1 MRKLFLWGAGLA
13 GALAIMLALLLGFAF
28 IVITPGL
35 PALDA
40 LTDYRPKIPLR
51 VLSSDQVLLA
61 EFGRERREFIPIAQ
75 IPKQMQQALLA
86 IEDSRFYEHKGVDMI
101 GVLRAIVSTLTGR
114 MKQGASTITMQVARD
129 FFLTKERLMMRKLN
143 EVMLAH
149 KIESALSKDQILE
162 LYMNQIYLG
171 QRAYGF
177 GSAARIY
184 FGKPLQQLSVAEMA
198 MLAGLP
204 QAPSLHN
211 PLVDPKNAKHRQQLV
226 LKRMLDLGFLDAKQ
240 YQAAKEEPLELRNPK
255 QAGSH
260 AQFVAEMVRQ
270 AMFEQFKDEAYS
282 MGLTVTTT
290 INKAEQEAAYESV
303 RRNIMAY
310 DARHGY
316 RGAEGMIDDMEE
328 REELLAARPYNEQL
342 QAAVV
347 LEAGPKKVKVATL
360 SDEFDITGDGL
371 RFAAPALT
379 ANSKIKLKR
388 GAIIRVM
395 QDAKGRWQISQLP
408 EVAAAFVALDAR
420 SGAYRALVG
429 GFDYEVS
436 KFNHVSQA
444 WRQPGSSMKPFIY
457 SAALEKGMGS
467 GTMIEDTPFT
477 AGNWSPQ
484 NDDNV
489 YNGEVSLRTGLAKS
503 KNVVAA
509 RVLQSIGIA
518 YGREFLPRF
527 GFDLKQQPD
536 NLTLSLGTGSVTPL
550 QMAGAYAV
558 FANGGY
564 SVAPYLIAKVV
575 DQRGKVLFEAKP
587 PVQQE
592 SERVLDARNAFIVD
606 HMLREV
612 VRSGTGAAATQKLQ
626 RRDLAGKT
634 GTTSDAF
641 DGWFAGYGGQTVA
654 VAWMGYDDPRSL
666 GGREFG
672 ATLSLPIW
680 IDFMKVALAKQAETP
695 RSVPNG
701 VTAVGNDW
709 IYAEFAQKAETEGA
723 TDSAASA
730 ASLLEKP

>member
-1 MRKLFLWGAGLA
+1 MRKVLLWGAGLA
-13 GALAIMLALLLGFAF
+13 TALAVIAALLLGFCF

-35 PALDA
+35 PSLDV
-40 LTDYRPKIPLR
+40 LTDYRPKMPLR
-51 VLSSDQVLLA
+51 IYSSDQVLLA
-61 EFGRERREFIPIAQ
+61 EFGKERREFIRIDS
-75 IPKQMQQALLA
+75 IPKQMKQALLA

-101 GVLRAIVSTLTGR
+101 GVLRAIVSSLTGG

-143 EVMLAH
+143 EIMLAH
-149 KIESALSKDQILE
+149 KIESTLSKDQILE

-177 GSAARIY
+177 GSAAQIY
-184 FGKPLQQLSVAEMA
+184 FGKPLQQLSVAQMA

-211 PLVDPKNAKHRQQLV
+211 PVVDPQYAKHRQLLV
-226 LKRMLDLGFLDAKQ
+226 LKRMLDLGFLDARQ
-240 YQAAKEEPLELRNPK
+240 YQAAKEEPIELRNPK

-260 AQFVAEMVRQ
+260 AQYIAEMVRQ
-270 AMFEQFKDEAYS
+270 AMVEQFKDEAYS
-282 MGLTVTTT
+282 MGLSVITT

-303 RRNIMAY
+303 RRNVMAY

-316 RGAEGMIDDMEE
+316 RGAEGMVEDMDE
-328 REELLAARPYNEQL
+328 RNDALSARPYNEQL
-342 QAAVV
+342 QPAVV
-347 LEAGPKKVKVATL
+347 LEAGTKKVKVATL
-360 SDEFDITGDGL
+360 SEELEITGEGL
-371 RFAAPALT
+371 RFAAPALS

-388 GAIIRVM
+388 GSIIRVL

-429 GFDYEVS
+429 GFDFEVS

-457 SAALEKGMGS
+457 SAALEKGLGS
-467 GTMIEDTPFT
+467 GSMIEDTPLT
-477 AGNWSPQ
+477 IGTWSPQ

-489 YNGEVSLRTGLAKS
+489 YDGAVSLRTGLAKS
-503 KNVVAA
+503 KNVVAV
-509 RVLQSIGIA
+509 RVLQNIGSP

-527 GFDLKQQPD
+527 GFDLSKQPD
-536 NLTLSLGTGSVTPL
+536 NLTLALGTGSVTPL
-550 QMAGAYAV
+550 QMAGAYSV

-564 SVAPYLIAKVV
+564 SVAPYLIARVV
-575 DQRGKVLFEAKP
+575 DQRGKVLFDAKP

-634 GTTSDAF
+634 GTTSDAV
-641 DGWFAGYGGQTVA
+641 DGWFAGYSGQTVA
-654 VAWMGYDDPRSL
+654 VAWMGYDEPRSL

-680 IDFMKVALAKQAETP
+680 IDYMRVALAKQPEVA
-695 RSVPNG
+695 RNVPKG
-701 VTAVGNDW
+701 VSAVGNDW
-709 IYAEFAQKAETEGA
+709 IYDEFAPKAEAEP
-723 TDSAASA
+723 
-730 ASLLEKP
+730 KPPGMIENP

>member
-1 MRKLFLWGAGLA
+1 MRTVFLWGAGLLS
-13 GALAIMLALLLGFAF
+13 ALAIIAALLLGFCF

-35 PALDA
+35 PPLDA

-51 VLSSDQVLLA
+51 VYSSDQVLLA
-61 EFGRERREFIPIAQ
+61 EFGKERREFVPIAA
-75 IPKQMQQALLA
+75 IPTQMKQALLA
-86 IEDSRFYEHKGVDMI
+86 IEDSRFYEHKGVDVI
-101 GVLRAIVSTLTGR
+101 GVLRAIVSTATGH

-149 KIESALSKDQILE
+149 KIESTLSKDQILE

-177 GSAARIY
+177 ASAAQIY
-184 FGKPLQQLSVAEMA
+184 FGKPLQQLSTAQMA
-198 MLAGLP
+198 MLAGLT

-211 PLVDPKNAKHRQQLV
+211 PVVDPQFAKHRQQLV
-226 LKRMLDLGFLDAKQ
+226 LKRMLDLGFLTAEQYKQAKD
-240 YQAAKEEPLELRNPK
+240 EPLELRNPK
-255 QAGSH
+255 QGSGH

-270 AMFEQFKDEAYS
+270 AMVEQFKDDAYS
-282 MGLTVTTT
+282 MGLSVTTT
-290 INKAEQEAAYESV
+290 INKAEQDVAYESV
-303 RRNIMAY
+303 RRNVMAY

-316 RGAEGMIDDMEE
+316 RGAEGVVEDMDE
-328 REELLAARPYNEQL
+328 RNEALSARPYNEQL

-347 LEAGPKKVKVATL
+347 LEAAPKKVKVATL
-360 SDEFDITGDGL
+360 TEELEISGEGL
-371 RFAAPALT
+371 RFAAPALS
-379 ANSKIKLKR
+379 ANSKIKLKP
-388 GAIIRVM
+388 GSIIRVM
-395 QDAKGRWQISQLP
+395 QDAKGRWQITQLP

-420 SGAYRALVG
+420 TGAYRAMVG

-457 SAALEKGMGS
+457 SAALEKGLGS
-467 GTMIEDTPFT
+467 GSMIEDTPLT
-477 AGNWSPQ
+477 IGDWSPQ

-489 YNGEVSLRTGLAKS
+489 YEGAVSLRTGLAKS
-503 KNVVAA
+503 KNVVAV
-509 RVLQSIGIA
+509 RVLQTIGA
-518 YGREFLPRF
+518 PWGREFLPRF
-527 GFDLKQQPD
+527 GFDLKQQPE
-536 NLTLSLGTGSVTPL
+536 NLTLALGTGAVTPL
-550 QMAGAYAV
+550 QMAGAYSV

-564 SVAPYLIAKVV
+564 SVTPYLIAKVV

-587 PVQQE
+587 EQKE
-592 SERVLDARNAFIVD
+592 ADRVLDARNAFIVD

-634 GTTSDAF
+634 GTTSDAV
-641 DGWFAGYGGQTVA
+641 DGWFAGYSGQTVA
-654 VAWMGYDDPRSL
+654 VAWMGYDEPRSL

-680 IDFMKVALAKQAETP
+680 IDYMKVALAKTP
-695 RSVPNG
+695 ELPRPVPNG
-701 VTAVGNDW
+701 VTRVENDW
-709 IYAEFAQKAETEGA
+709 IYDEFAPKPE
-723 TDSAASA
+723 AAA
-730 ASLLEKP
+730 KPASIMENP